1 MWNRRIGGCG
11 MKTYVIRYW
20 TGGAT
25 IRYVRYKARTSEEA
39 AAKFHR
45 YRVGDILGID
55 EEE

>member
-1 MWNRRIGGCG
+1 